1 MNLKSSLFTLSLL
14 IFGAYYILRHDEVPF
29 LAKSIDTNQIDVQY
43 QFSMPP
49 TSNVIYREVFSF
61 TTDSAAGG
69 PQALAQGW
77 EGYRNG
83 ATSNSFQIFKNTLPA
98 LPPPHMV
105 DIISLCQGD
114 ILS

>member
-69 PQALAQGW
+69 PRPWHKG
-77 EGYRNG
+77 GKDI
-83 ATSNSFQIFKNTLPA
+83 ATERPQIHFKYSKTLCLHCHHP
-98 LPPPHMV
+98 
-105 DIISLCQGD
+105 IWWT
-114 ILS
+114 